1 MTKKKKKKITFI
13 KNRIENLETILY
25 GSWGD
30 SEEPMIQRLNI
41 SYSKGR
47 KESDVTIPIPFDLSY
62 EIVKLVE
69 SRLEKFKE
77 QFENFKT
84 E

>member
-1 MTKKKKKKITFI
+1 
-13 KNRIENLETILY
+13 
-25 GSWGD
+25 
-30 SEEPMIQRLNI
+30 MIQRLNI

>member
-1 MTKKKKKKITFI
+1 MTNEEFEKITFI

-47 KESDVTIPIPFDLSY
+47 KETDVTIPIPFDLSY
-62 EIVKLVE
+62 EIVKLIE
-69 SRLEKFKE
+69 SRLEKLKE
-77 QFENFKT
+77 QFKNFKT

>member
-1 MTKKKKKKITFI
+1 MTNEEFEKIVFI

-47 KESDVTIPIPFDLSY
+47 KETDVTIPIPFDLSY

-77 QFENFKT
+77 QFEKFKT

>member
-1 MTKKKKKKITFI
+1 MKNEKFEKITYI

-62 EIVKLVE
+62 EIVKRVE

-77 QFENFKT
+77 QFESFKT

>member
-1 MTKKKKKKITFI
+1 MTNEEFDKITSI
-13 KNRIENLETILY
+13 KKEIDCLEKILY

>member
-1 MTKKKKKKITFI
+1 MTNEEFEKIAFI

-30 SEEPMIQRLNI
+30 SEKPMIQKLNI
-41 SYSKGR
+41 SYSKGKR
-47 KESDVTIPIPFDLSY
+47 ENDVTISIPFDLSD
-62 EIVKLVE
+62 EIVKLIE

-77 QFENFKT
+77 QFKNFKT